1 MVVGS
6 IVNLTDGAQMEKTI
20 IQWNLYNWITVLL
33 MAAIGMAF
41 IGAGASFLRNYLPG
55 KSGGTG

>member
-1 MVVGS
+1 MAVGNT
-6 IVNLTDGAQMEKTI
+6 VAQMEKTI

-41 IGAGASFLRNYLPG
+41 VGAGASFIRQFSPG
-55 KSGGTG
+55 GGGSGDNQG